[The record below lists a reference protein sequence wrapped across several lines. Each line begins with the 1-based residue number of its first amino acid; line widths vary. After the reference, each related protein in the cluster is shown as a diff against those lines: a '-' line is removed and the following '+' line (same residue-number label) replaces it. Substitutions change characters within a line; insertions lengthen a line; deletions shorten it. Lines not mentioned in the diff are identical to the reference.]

1 MVDACRVVVP
11 TASGVG
17 EGKVG
22 VVYELEFAGSFG
34 ALWGIGRHAVGVGF
48 ECCSG
53 EVLVV
58 VVYERGRNM
67 YRL

>member
-34 ALWGIGRHAVGVGF
+34 AFWGVGGDAVGVGF
-48 ECCSG
+48 ECCS
-53 EVLVV
+53 VRLLVGAV
-58 VVYERGRNM
+58 K
-67 YRL
+67 